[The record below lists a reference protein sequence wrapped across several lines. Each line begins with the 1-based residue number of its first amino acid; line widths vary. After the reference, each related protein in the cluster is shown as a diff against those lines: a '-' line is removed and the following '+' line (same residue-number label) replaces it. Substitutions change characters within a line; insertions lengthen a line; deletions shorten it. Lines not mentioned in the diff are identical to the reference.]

1 MEDKDMVKL
10 VAMMKGMLTEE
21 LAPISTRLQQ
31 LEEVTEELVKP
42 EPEKKDSREGGS
54 DGNSGE
60 ISKIVAKVSREKQ
73 LTKKFGS
80 DTSGPAL
87 VEFLDHY
94 TLCVEMNRTREV
106 AGWDDPG
113 YRAKELRFQLEG
125 EAAVYVRQEET
136 MLETWVND
144 DEEIIKKLKDRWLN
158 RDCIELD
165 IIEFEEVRQGDG
177 ESLAQYM
184 QRVKGLGQKAFGEF
198 DPAGMQQRIIW
209 RFLDGVRD
217 RDVRSEIIRARWM
230 VDRKTPKPYDEI
242 LKIAEGAKHLKVA
255 AGATGAYGS
264 SQAKISVVQGHRNRK
279 NSGPECFY
287 FKERHH
293 GGWRTCSRRI
303 RENPTWSPSNRREKT
318 PSNESNNSNSSYD
331 RRSSMDSTSSKSSTT
346 STRSRES
353 SGRNR
358 RSAPF

>member
-1 MEDKDMVKL
+1 MNKL
-10 VAMMKGMLTEE
+10 VEMMKGLMEE
-21 LAPISTRLQQ
+21 KLAPLTDRLQQ
-31 LEEVTEELVKP
+31 LENTTV
-42 EPEKKDSREGGS
+42 EPVPPKKDGEVAGGS
-54 DGNSGE
+54 GVSSE
-60 ISKIVAKVSREKQ
+60 ISKIVAKASREKQ

-94 TLCVEMNRTREV
+94 TLCVEMNKAREV
-106 AGWDDPG
+106 TGWDEPE

-144 DEEIIKKLKDRWLN
+144 DNEIIKRLKDRWLN

-165 IIEFEEVRQGDG
+165 IIEFEEARQGDG

-230 VDRKTPKPYDEI
+230 ADRKTPKPYDEI

-264 SQAKISVVQGHRNRK
+264 SQAKISAVQGQQPYRRRK

-287 FKERHH
+287 CKERHH
-293 GGWRTCSRRI
+293 GGWRTCDRRN
-303 RENPTWSPSNRREKT
+303 RENPSWTPSNRREKT
-318 PSNESNNSNSSYD
+318 PSNESSNSNSSYD
-331 RRSSMDSTSSKSSTT
+331 RRSSLDSTSSKSSAT
-346 STRSRES
+346 SSRSRES
-353 SGRNR
+353 GSRNK
-358 RSAPF
+358 RSSPF